1 MNICVFDHPVRSWM
15 ESNYTSMDIDKVK
28 NLNEIA
34 KTLYTTCLK
43 YGLICPTIRINKEI
57 TIMKY
62 DCNNR
67 YIHFIIKDNVI
78 NFIYSNLGKKPI
90 DGVLKDTDKQLK
102 ILSKFLYHDLK

>member
-1 MNICVFDHPVRSWM
+1 MNICIFDHPVRSWM

-28 NLNEIA
+28 NLTETA
-34 KTLYTTCLK
+34 KTLYITCLK
-43 YGLICPTIRINKEI
+43 YGLICPTVKIKGEE

-90 DGVLKDTDKQLK
+90 NGTLKDTDKQLK
-102 ILSKFLYHDLK
+102 ILSKFLYQGLN